1 MMEHIVNT
9 RLDMVAEC
17 AADYFK
23 KYHTR
28 LDFPDVLKRLY
39 DQKKL
44 STVPLKFRPSFR
56 RLEKEAFIGH
66 AYSQIVHVDL
76 VLSGPEHDIIQE
88 TNIIPVSKDVFTV
101 VNLPYINP
109 YMHFHNFFEV
119 VYVYC
124 GNGILNFAGENEK
137 LEEGDLKII
146 APHSKHSILAGEN
159 SLILSIN
166 IRTTTFDQ
174 VFSSLLDT
182 KTLLSAFFINAL
194 YGEKHGNYIS
204 FKIENRQ
211 EWEEMIQKIFDET
224 NIEDNFAN
232 EIAIHMIHVF
242 FGKLLRNFGN
252 TIHLYDSKMG
262 SSQY

>member
-1 MMEHIVNT
+1 M
-9 RLDMVAEC
+9 
-17 AADYFK
+17 
-23 KYHTR
+23 
-28 LDFPDVLKRLY
+28 
-39 DQKKL
+39 
-44 STVPLKFRPSFR
+44 
-56 RLEKEAFIGH
+56 
-66 AYSQIVHVDL
+66 
-76 VLSGPEHDIIQE
+76 
-88 TNIIPVSKDVFTV
+88 
-101 VNLPYINP
+101 
-109 YMHFHNFFEV
+109 
-119 VYVYC
+119 
-124 GNGILNFAGENEK
+124 NFAGENEK

-146 APHSKHSILAGEN
+146 APHSKHSVLAGEN

-242 FGKLLRNFGN
+242 FGRLLRNFGN
-252 TIHLYDSKMG
+252 TIHLYDSKMA
-262 SSQY
+262 SSTFVNDFPRMLKYIQENYNTVTLTGLSGLFHYSEVYISRMFKKHLNMPFSWALRNIKLQHARNYLLNTDYKISQIAELVGYQSADYLSRAFKELYGMSPSEYRKQIQKEEQK